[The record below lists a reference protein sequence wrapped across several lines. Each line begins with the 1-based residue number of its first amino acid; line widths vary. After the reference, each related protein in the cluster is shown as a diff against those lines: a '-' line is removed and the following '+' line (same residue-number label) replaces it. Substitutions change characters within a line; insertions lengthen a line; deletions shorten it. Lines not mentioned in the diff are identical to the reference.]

1 MARKKGFWTIVCLA
15 TFIIFTFVPPLLAAV
30 KPEVFF
36 LYGYRTVS
44 SAGIREVY
52 GNGFVYYPA
61 ISINIMKGFFVGTGY
76 EGGYSRSGRIGIFE
90 DYSTLKIYGVEGFAG
105 YAFNLAAISFY
116 ARAGLGFYRYKQFI
130 DVPDLP
136 YKVDNWTVTQL
147 VAGGARYFIGK
158 NLFLTAELK
167 YVRMKVK
174 PVEEEVDLGGLRF
187 LGGLGFRF

>member
-1 MARKKGFWTIVCLA
+1 MARKKGFWSIVFWP
-15 TFIIFTFVPPLLAAV
+15 TVIIFIAGLPLQAAV

-61 ISINIMKGFFVGTGY
+61 ISINIIKGFFAGTGY
-76 EGGYSRSGRIGIFE
+76 EGGYSRSGHIGIFE

-105 YAFNLAAISFY
+105 YAFNLTALSFY

-130 DVPDLP
+130 DVPNLP
-136 YKVDNWTVTQL
+136 YKVDDWTVTQL

-158 NLFLTAELK
+158 NLFLMTELK

-187 LGGLGFRF
+187 LGGLGFKF